1 MRRRLRVRLGLA
13 AALALMPTTGCAVET
28 GVAVDTAADPTCL
41 PERLILVA
49 QSVPSAKLIP
59 CIAAYPAGWSFERI
73 EVHKDKSEF
82 SLESDRAGEAA
93 VTVTLAPRCD
103 TDGATEIRS
112 DEQSTQRFERIEQ
125 AVGRYVGD
133 RYYVFD
139 GGCAV
144 YHFDLEVKT
153 ENLAL
158 ANEATAALTFMP
170 RSQVAAQVS
179 DYSDGRLRLD

>member
-1 MRRRLRVRLGLA
+1 MRRRVGLVVAALMALGLA
-13 AALALMPTTGCAVET
+13 PGCAMET
-28 GVAVDTAADPTCL
+28 GVAVDTAKDPTCL

-82 SLESDRAGEAA
+82 SLESDRSGTAA
-93 VTVTLAPRCD
+93 VTVTLVPSCD
-103 TDGATEIRS
+103 TEGATLVQQN
-112 DEQSTQRFERIEQ
+112 DEASTQKFERIEQ

-139 GGCAV
+139 GGCAI
-144 YHFDLEVKT
+144 YHFDLDVKS
-153 ENLAL
+153 ERLAL
-158 ANEATAALTFMP
+158 ANEATQALTFMP